1 MCGIVGS
8 LGNNRASN
16 KSVLEM
22 ANTIKYRGPDDFG
35 VWSDINSETKQ
46 KIKSIGGA
54 EKVLDKGNIYKYIV
68 GRFTSFS
75 EAESKKSQV
84 IKKGFTDAF
93 IYALKDGKRIR
104 IKEALKLLNE

>member
-1 MCGIVGS
+1 M
-8 LGNNRASN
+8 
-16 KSVLEM
+16 
-22 ANTIKYRGPDDFG
+22 
-35 VWSDINSETKQ
+35 NSETKQ